1 MHTCRH
7 HVPATVA
14 LNGFTDHKVVL
25 ISVMFR
31 LSVNM
36 TVISIK
42 AKARHIANIAKTKDK
57 LTAQLSHSI
66 MTSVSG
72 YSDEV

>member
-1 MHTCRH
+1 
-7 HVPATVA
+7 
-14 LNGFTDHKVVL
+14 
-25 ISVMFR
+25 MFR

-36 TVISIK
+36 TLISIK

-72 YSDEV
+72 YSEYYHV